1 MNRANSRR
9 REVRPWGR
17 ISGFAMAAFVTVA
30 CAIQN
35 VDPQEILI
43 RAFVAAIVVGTIAG
57 FTAKS
62 INLFVLK

>member
-1 MNRANSRR
+1 MNRAKSKQ

-17 ISGFAMAAFVTVA
+17 IFGFGMAAFVTIA
-30 CAIQN
+30 CALQN

-43 RAFVAAIVVGTIAG
+43 RAVVAALLVGTIAG

-62 INLFVLK
+62 INQFVLK